1 MGGEPHEISHWLS
14 TSQSFFLDRAY
25 PHHAFCDPART
36 AVHLA
41 ARGGHVE
48 VLKVLLEEQSDE
60 QKEYLVNQPD
70 RFGITP
76 VFLTL
81 QKYALYC
88 LLSMNLPCDMTLFF
102 HSGEM
107 QLKKLLSSSCCVSP

>member
-1 MGGEPHEISHWLS
+1 MILDSSSAMGGEPHGIEFHTAGSLA
-14 TSQSFFLDRAY
+14 TGQSFFLDHAY
-25 PHHAFCDPART
+25 PHHAFFEPART

-81 QKYALYC
+81 QKYALHC
-88 LLSMNLPCDMTLFF
+88 LLSMNLPCDMST
-102 HSGEM
+102 
-107 QLKKLLSSSCCVSP
+107 